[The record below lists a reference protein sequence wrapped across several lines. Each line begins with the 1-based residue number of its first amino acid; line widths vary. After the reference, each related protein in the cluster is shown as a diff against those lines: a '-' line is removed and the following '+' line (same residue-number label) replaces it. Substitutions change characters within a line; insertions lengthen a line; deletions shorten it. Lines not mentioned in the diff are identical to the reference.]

1 MLKLSLVAMVTLL
14 LPQVVEAAWAAPC
27 AQCPSEGE
35 VCIPNTGQ
43 YGHYQRIWRAW
54 PGTPP
59 LDRTFPDAIGREP
72 VPTPIGQKQEP
83 LPRMTVPKTGPG
95 EYPGGGILP
104 PEPELGTGVLPDMV
118 PEVPAERDDSGILGL
133 PPGTAPLLPP
143 EDNGTPGVI
152 EEPSGDESPAPMPLK
167 TDEPALDDTSGV
179 ELLPPANYFSEAAS
193 RSFMAKPIA
202 MGTDL
207 PIIPAA
213 AEEAAADT
221 IDTDTIDTGTEIL
234 SRHAANNV
242 EPVNVEPDLVEPE
255 NVEPEIIKANWASA
269 MGPASPAR
277 GVGPALLSSSAS
289 SDSRPINESV
299 EETDMERG
307 SGENSG
313 SERLAHKLERI
324 AQTAPVQLDGYCPVT
339 LIEKER
345 WVSGD
350 KKFRVVHE
358 GHAYLLSGEKQR
370 KDFLAKPS
378 RYTPAFSGTD
388 AVLRKEAGKP
398 VQGKVDYCVTYG
410 GRLYTFSSAATLEKF
425 QEDPKPYAAASND

>member
-1 MLKLSLVAMVTLL
+1 MTGKTWMLKLSLVAVVTLL
-14 LPQVVEAAWAAPC
+14 LPQVVEAAWAIPC

-43 YGHYQRIWRAW
+43 YGHYQKIWREW

-59 LDRTFPDAIGREP
+59 LDRTFPDAIGREA
-72 VPTPIGQKQEP
+72 VPAPIGKKQEP
-83 LPRMTVPKTGPG
+83 LPRMTVPKAGPG
-95 EYPGGGILP
+95 GYPGGGILP
-104 PEPELGTGVLPDMV
+104 PEPEFGTGILPHMV

-167 TDEPALDDTSGV
+167 TDEPALDETSGV
-179 ELLPPANYFSEAAS
+179 ELLPPANYAS
-193 RSFMAKPIA
+193 GTHMAKPIA

-234 SRHAANNV
+234 SRHAADNV
-242 EPVNVEPDLVEPE
+242 KPENVEPD

-289 SDSRPINESV
+289 LDSRPINESL
-299 EETDMERG
+299 EETDIERG
-307 SGENSG
+307 SGENAG
-313 SERLAHKLERI
+313 AKRLANRLERI

-378 RYTPAFSGTD
+378 RYTPAFSGKD
-388 AVLRKEAGKP
+388 AVLRKETGKP
-398 VQGKVDYCVTYG
+398 VQGRVDFCVTYG
-410 GRLYTFSSAATLEKF
+410 GRLYTFSSAITLDKF
-425 QEDPKPYAAASND
+425 QVDPKPYAAASNE